1 MHDIVCVTWPDGLC
15 SVARVLGCDTHS
27 ANPSRLRIA
36 HCVLSF
42 DGLSGPNLPDEAE
55 PGHLSSIAAHTL
67 SVTLLRVLNP
77 ANLKQ
82 LAETGIKQASE
93 SLVEFRARVLHEVK
107 GSVTSRY
114 IKSRFL
120 TQIEGTL
127 AQFEPP
133 RQKSEGT
140 MAESEPPSPCHPEDE
155 QDGEDEEGG

>member
-155 QDGEDEEGG
+155 QDEEDEEGG